1 MAILLKGQRHMKL
14 LNSETI
20 PCDLLYALGHNDD
33 KLNLFAIFFA
43 NKNTGLIVLIYFH
56 RFLEFVSDNLTRP
69 VFFLLKVETKIH
81 LNSSNLSLET
91 ESLS

>member
-1 MAILLKGQRHMKL
+1 MTILLKGQRHMRL

-20 PCDLLYALGHNDD
+20 SCDLLYALGHNDD

-43 NKNTGLIVLIYFH
+43 NKITGLIVLIYFH
-56 RFLEFVSDNLTRP
+56 RFVEFVSDNLTRP

-81 LNSSNLSLET
+81 LNSPNISLET